1 MELEECLH
9 VHSDTNKSTV
19 TSSDDIMSKDQ
30 RLLRIILENHIMKN
44 KVVLGQLYNG
54 QHLETIGGKRLRVF
68 IYRTVCPLRSSQF
81 LPRNDDWCKDEKCIA
96 CRYARLHAFQQHRLI
111 DFGLNWCFYDR
122 LCALRTPVW
131 SGAVKREAMEHFTS
145 QKLCWNQQKNP
156 CMKFWGRAEDLS
168 MSTSILNYYKIVDI

>member
-1 MELEECLH
+1 
-9 VHSDTNKSTV
+9 
-19 TSSDDIMSKDQ
+19 MSKDQ

-81 LPRNDDWCKDEKCIA
+81 LPRNHECH
-96 CRYARLHAFQQHRLI
+96 ARRHAFQPRRWI
-111 DFGLNWCFYDR
+111 DFGLNWCFHGR

-131 SGAVKREAMEHFTS
+131 SGAVKREATERFTS

-156 CMKFWGRAEDLS
+156 CLRFWGRTEDLS
-168 MSTSILNYYKIVDI
+168 KSTSILLKLLIYIT